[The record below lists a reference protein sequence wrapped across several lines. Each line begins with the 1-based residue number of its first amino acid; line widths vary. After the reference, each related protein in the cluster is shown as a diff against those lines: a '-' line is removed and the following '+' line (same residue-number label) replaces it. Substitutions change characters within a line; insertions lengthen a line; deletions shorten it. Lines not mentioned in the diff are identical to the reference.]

1 MEYKTKTMEQTAFT
15 ANLSKLPLMKNL
27 DSSQIVTNVDTF
39 RKGEKNLF
47 WFIKL
52 AVFGAIAYGIWVYVL
67 PVVMVAL
74 GQLIA
79 LAATGVFIVFMVL
92 MAPVILKGL
101 RLFTRNAHKA
111 LIKYDP
117 FAQLEIER
125 QKMLQNQQIFRIAQQ
140 NIIGLRQDM
149 ELEASKAEKEAEDGQ
164 KRILGLQAKAGKI
177 KASMDEMQQRMG
189 VAAKGEDEYVQYASD
204 LQKVL
209 AESQRVANQINQNKD
224 FTEKFGSRGNVMKK
238 LSQKL
243 TLVETAMDIKIQ
255 DFDATVIMLKKDY
268 SFAQKANAATTAA
281 KSVLGFSNG
290 WEMDYALDSVV
301 ATIAADTAMTAGNLK
316 DIESITS
323 KYSLDSDELYA
334 NLNLVADKIKVGEDI
349 IPSAKQYRNPEY
361 RLTSEDKLKSGGFGD
376 MF

>member
-1 MEYKTKTMEQTAFT
+1 M
-15 ANLSKLPLMKNL
+15 
-27 DSSQIVTNVDTF
+27 
-39 RKGEKNLF
+39 
-47 WFIKL
+47 
-52 AVFGAIAYGIWVYVL
+52 
-67 PVVMVAL
+67 VVL

-79 LAATGVFIVFMVL
+79 LSVTAIFLVFMVL

-101 RLFTRNAHKA
+101 RLFTRSMHKA

-125 QKMLQNQQIFRIAQQ
+125 QKILMNQQVFRIAQQ

-149 ELEASKAEKEAEDGQ
+149 ESEASKAEREVEEGQ
-164 KRILGLQAKAGKI
+164 KRILSLQAKAGKI
-177 KASMDEMQQRMG
+177 KATMDEMLNRMG

-209 AESQRVANQINQNKD
+209 AESQRVGNQMIQNKD
-224 FTEKFGSRGNVMKK
+224 FVEKFGSRGNVMKK

-243 TLVETAMDIKIQ
+243 TLVETAMEIKIQ

-268 SFAQKANAATTAA
+268 DFAQKANAATTAA

-290 WEMDYALDSVV
+290 WELDYALESVV

-334 NLNLVADKIKVGEDI
+334 NLNTVADRIKIGEDI
-349 IPSAKQYRNPEY
+349 VPSAKQYRNPEY
-361 RLTSEDKLKSGGFGD
+361 ILTSNDKQKSGGFGD